1 MSADTAL
8 TPPPALSGLR
18 AGSPQVMGAFRI
30 VPLLRESA
38 PGDLRIAKEAY
49 DAYGVVRLDGLPDEA
64 GLSYTS
70 YVPHG
75 LVVAHTQD
83 GAEATLGASLFRRS
97 EGKPRR
103 VKLHHRMVKAR
114 AAEDGSARFRML
126 PLHLAMEGFLALH
139 FRGPDILWQ
148 EYSEQAGRR
157 GLDPRRETS
166 VRGAWLAGFEDA
178 VRLFEIH
185 EHQVGVLVFVADA
198 LATVFVVSHPDDY
211 RKLHLSLLE
220 DFFGELLYTYALL
233 YPESPRAES
242 RIDPRAVTDL
252 DHLAREMSRVR
263 TDWRHYTELLAQGL
277 FGRPTRAETVR
288 DLGAFTLQ
296 RFYPD
301 FDPREE
307 CHIGEQILRRDGTV
321 EYMKT
326 FRLSHA
332 QVRRAYLLEKLAAA
346 EWDLDRA
353 MVLLGAASKTELLKR
368 IANAGFGYLL
378 KPHLVRGLP
387 VAGHP
392 GVQ

>member
-1 MSADTAL
+1 MSAETAL
-8 TPPPALSGLR
+8 TALPGLR

-30 VPLLRESA
+30 VPLLREGA
-38 PGDLRIAKEAY
+38 PGDLRIGKEAY
-49 DAYGVVRLDGLPDEA
+49 DAYGVVRLDGLQEQP
-64 GLSYTS
+64 GLSYMS

-75 LVVAHTQD
+75 LVIAHTHD
-83 GAEATLGASLFRRS
+83 GSEATLGATL
-97 EGKPRR
+97 GKDKPRR

-114 AAEDGSARFRML
+114 AAEGGNARFRML

-148 EYSEQAGRR
+148 EYSEQAARR

-166 VRGAWLAGFEDA
+166 VRGAWLSGFEDA

-185 EHQVGVLVFVADA
+185 EHQVGVLVFVAEA

-233 YPESPRAES
+233 YPESPRAEA
-242 RIDPRAVTDL
+242 RIDPRAVRDL
-252 DHLAREMSRVR
+252 DHLAREMDRVR
-263 TDWRHYTELLAQGL
+263 TDWRHYAELLSQGL
-277 FGRPTRAETVR
+277 FGRPSRAETVR

-353 MVLLGAASKTELLKR
+353 MVLLGAATKAELMKR

-378 KPHLVRGLP
+378 KPHLLRGLP
-387 VAGHP
+387 VEP
-392 GVQ
+392 GAP

>member
-1 MSADTAL
+1 MSAPTAL
-8 TPPPALSGLR
+8 TGLR

-30 VPLLRESA
+30 VPLLRENA
-38 PGDLRIAKEAY
+38 PGDLRIASETY
-49 DAYGVVRLDGLPDEA
+49 DAYGVVRLDGLPHDA
-64 GLSYTS
+64 GLSYAS

-83 GAEATLGASLFRRS
+83 GAEASLGASLYRRS
-97 EGKPRR
+97 GGASICRDESRL

-114 AAEDGSARFRML
+114 AAENGSARFRML

-148 EYSEQAGRR
+148 EYSEGAARR

-185 EHQVGVLVFVADA
+185 EHQVGVLVFVAEA

-233 YPESPRAES
+233 YPESPRAEAG
-242 RIDPRAVTDL
+242 IDPRAIRDL
-252 DHLAREMSRVR
+252 DHLAREVDRVR
-263 TDWRHYTELLAQGL
+263 TDWHRYTELLAQGL
-277 FGRPTRAETVR
+277 FGRPAHTETVR

-307 CHIGEQILRRDGTV
+307 CHIGEQIVRRDGTV

-353 MVLLGAASKTELLKR
+353 MLLLGAASKVELLKR
-368 IANAGFGYLL
+368 IDNAGFGYLL

-387 VAGHP
+387 VVQP

>member
-1 MSADTAL
+1 MSAALTAL
-8 TPPPALSGLR
+8 PGLR

-38 PGDLRIAKEAY
+38 PGDLRIGKEAY
-49 DAYGVVRLDGLPDEA
+49 DAYGVVRLDGLPEEP
-64 GLSYTS
+64 GLSYMS

-75 LVVAHTQD
+75 LVIAHTHD
-83 GAEATLGASLFRRS
+83 GSEATLGASLFRRS
-97 EGKPRR
+97 GGLGRDNPRR

-148 EYSEQAGRR
+148 EYSEQAARR

-252 DHLAREMSRVR
+252 DHLAREMDRVR
-263 TDWRHYTELLAQGL
+263 TDFRHYTELLAQGL
-277 FGRPTRAETVR
+277 FERPAHTETVR

-378 KPHLVRGLP
+378 KPHLLRGLP
-387 VAGHP
+387 VDS
-392 GVQ
+392 QSR